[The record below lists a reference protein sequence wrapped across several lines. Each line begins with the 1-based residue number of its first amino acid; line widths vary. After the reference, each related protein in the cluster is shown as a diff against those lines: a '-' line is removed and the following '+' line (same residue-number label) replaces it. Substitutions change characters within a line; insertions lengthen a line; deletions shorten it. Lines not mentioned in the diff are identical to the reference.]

1 MDLPDEDA
9 KTEEKRE
16 EEEEDEGVEEEP
28 EDVLLGVRDVE
39 GELAVVG
46 EMGGEVV
53 GARVGRVRVRVGEEV
68 KGRIGVRV
76 RVEAEIRGG

>member
-1 MDLPDEDA
+1 MDLLNNDA
-9 KTEEKRE
+9 KAE
-16 EEEEDEGVEEEP
+16 EEGEEDKEDEGVEEEP
-28 EDVLLGVRDVE
+28 EDVLFGVRDVE

-53 GARVGRVRVRVGEEV
+53 RAGVGRMRVGVGEEV

-76 RVEAEIRGG
+76 EAEIRDG

>member
-1 MDLPDEDA
+1 M
-9 KTEEKRE
+9 
-16 EEEEDEGVEEEP
+16 
-28 EDVLLGVRDVE
+28 RDVE

-53 GARVGRVRVRVGEEV
+53 GAGIGRVGVRVGEEV

-76 RVEAEIRGG
+76 RVEAKICGRRRGRRGIARRHTVGIITHTNIKITV